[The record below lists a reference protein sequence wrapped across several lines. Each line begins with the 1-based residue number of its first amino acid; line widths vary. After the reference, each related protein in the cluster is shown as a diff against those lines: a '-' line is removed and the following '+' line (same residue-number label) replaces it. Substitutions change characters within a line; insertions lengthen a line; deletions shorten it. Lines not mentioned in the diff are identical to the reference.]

1 MRLFDLADGHTAA
14 LSYWARRE
22 GERGRAGVRDK
33 EGERGRGRE
42 AERGRDR
49 ERGREGERLE
59 RQKGREV
66 EGRAKDGA
74 PARADDQRHAG
85 NRDACTSEQ
94 NEARQPQSS
103 TALEEGPQEGRP
115 PHGGVSGRGDG
126 NVGAGNREPD
136 DRRRVSAPASL
147 SADEDTRNETRQA
160 RAPLPI
166 AGEEPEAKDSSAP
179 STAAKEGR
187 RRAEGGQS
195 AANVNDL
202 PQKRRDDSRQSG
214 ASLAGKSKEQESGG
228 PRREDRR
235 DEAGGNRRREDHRER
250 DREARGSNG
259 RRRPELERP
268 REVHRRHRRSRSRS
282 RSRSPRPR
290 SRSRS
295 WSPSHRRG
303 SRFGGGRG
311 RYSGRSGLGG
321 YSPRRRRET
330 VDLMA
335 PAGDSKGRRSPT
347 RDSSGDEERKLPKP
361 SVLEGAAR
369 AAGAAGAA
377 VPLDVGVIEMVRQMA
392 DMAAKTAAAQ
402 AAAAAITVATTGT
415 SPAVPSTPRPPV
427 LLDALGVKLPLTPAQ
442 LSLTLPM
449 LAGQL
454 SAGGGAAAAATPSQT
469 TRPARRL
476 YVGNVPSTVSGD
488 ELMEF
493 MNAAMLSASL
503 NHLPA
508 SKPCINCTVN
518 AEKSYGFAEFI
529 TAEDASA
536 ALALDGISLHGT
548 TLKLRRP
555 KDFYAASA
563 LGVVQ
568 AAIVA
573 DTVSSTVL
581 DGPNKVFIG
590 GVSPS
595 LTAEKVKEIM
605 TAFGQL
611 RAFHMELNLSQKP
624 AVAYAFLEARHG
636 CRCCLRMRSYM
647 DPVTT
652 PAACIGLN
660 GLQLAGK
667 TLTVMHANTGAPSQ
681 TEDVLRATYDI
692 PSAARPLLEEP
703 TRILELKYLV
713 SREQLAG
720 MTADELAEFEDDIR
734 LECARYGTVKSLH
747 VVTEGATEAV
757 RQVHLEN
764 GHVSP
769 GRMLMGGG
777 TMAAALVAESG
788 DVPAELE
795 NGCRRDLAK
804 EDHDGVG
811 LFTSVAQLAADPVNG
826 QVTPDIHTRG
836 QSAGEQAEGEGLLAA
851 GRPGAGAIKAA
862 VDDASRAAGVVAAN
876 ELGDAL
882 APVQP
887 ANKLAPVKQE
897 PQAPG
902 EEPLVV
908 EATPP
913 LSRALKAEEGH
924 DAAGIP
930 AAIRV
935 PEIGNV
941 YVEYS
946 REESA
951 CRAAHALLGRSY
963 GTGVVATGYVSL
975 RFYQKAF
982 KKGLGARSHEEKQAL
997 ALAALEHL
1005 CSLLL
1010 SEKDCDIVLA
1020 PPNANRCAWRLK
1032 PIVYKA
1038 DSTVKNLLYWQ
1049 CSKTAQLCFSVE
1061 RTKGKDTAAI
1071 INAPQSL
1078 HQSRSLEHAELDA
1091 PSGEQV
1097 AEVPRSTHE
1106 DLAAQA
1112 LHALHV
1118 ITPTDQ
1124 PPFQGQSV
1132 QDPIVADEIREHL
1145 PILQKE
1151 HRIDALP
1158 SPLLLDPS
1166 GMSWCQEGGR
1176 CLFSILDL
1184 GCQVDLY
1191 TKEDKK
1197 QAELNT
1203 KNLKQDS
1210 AATDKLAYPH
1220 TSKTLPAPQ
1229 RLHFQWDESAAN
1241 FQQGN
1246 TWRPQPG
1253 TLVICHMT
1261 STFVRQTGIFRL
1273 GLRFRLAL
1281 GLLSHLRLDLTG
1293 APTLRR
1299 IRPSIDAKGSGQRD
1313 AEDGHEGVPL
1323 ALRHDRL
1330 GL

>member
-1 MRLFDLADGHTAA
+1 MTQKSAELEA
-14 LSYWARRE
+14 SRRE

-49 ERGREGERLE
+49 ERGREGERPE
-59 RQKGREV
+59 RQKV
-66 EGRAKDGA
+66 EGRARDGA
-74 PARADDQRHAG
+74 PARADDQRHVAMG
-85 NRDACTSEQ
+85 DRDASANEQ
-94 NEARQPQSS
+94 NEARQLQSS

-115 PHGGVSGRGDG
+115 QHGGGSGLGSGDG
-126 NVGAGNREPD
+126 GARDREPD
-136 DRRRVSAPASL
+136 DRRGVPAPADQ
-147 SADEDTRNETRQA
+147 SADGDVKDDTRPA
-160 RAPLPI
+160 RVPLPV
-166 AGEEPEAKDSSAP
+166 AGEEPEAKDTSVL

-187 RRAEGGQS
+187 APAEGGQS
-195 AANVNDL
+195 AANVDDL
-202 PQKRRDDSRQSG
+202 PQKRRDDSQQSG
-214 ASLAGKSKEQESGG
+214 ASLAGKSTEQESGR
-228 PRREDRR
+228 PRRGDRR
-235 DEAGGNRRREDHRER
+235 DEAGGSRRREDHRER
-250 DREARGSNG
+250 DRGARGSNG
-259 RRRPELERP
+259 RRRPEPERP
-268 REVHRRHRRSRSRS
+268 REVHRRHRRSQSRS
-282 RSRSPRPR
+282 RSKSPRRR

-303 SRFGGGRG
+303 SRYGGGRG

-330 VDLMA
+330 VDLVA
-335 PAGDSKGRRSPT
+335 PGGDSKGRRSPT

-361 SVLEGAAR
+361 SGVSEGAR
-369 AAGAAGAA
+369 AAGAAAGAA
-377 VPLDVGVIEMVRQMA
+377 APLNVGVIEMVRQMA

-402 AAAAAITVATTGT
+402 AAAAAITAATTGT

-454 SAGGGAAAAATPSQT
+454 SAGGAAAAATPSQT

-476 YVGNVPSTVSGD
+476 YIGNVPSTVSGD

-590 GVSPS
+590 GISPS

-611 RAFHMELNLSQKP
+611 RAFHMELDLSQKP
-624 AVAYAFLEARHG
+624 AIAYAFLEARH
-636 CRCCLRMRSYM
+636 
-647 DPVTT
+647 
-652 PAACIGLN
+652 
-660 GLQLAGK
+660 GK
-667 TLTVMHANTGAPSQ
+667 TLTVMHANTGAPLQ
-681 TEDVLRATYDI
+681 AEDVLGATYNV
-692 PSAARPLLEEP
+692 PSAAHPLLEEP
-703 TRILELKYLV
+703 TRVLELKNLV

-720 MTADELAEFEDDIR
+720 MTAEELAEFEDDVR

-747 VVTEGATEAV
+747 VVTEGTTKAEQ
-757 RQVHLEN
+757 QVHLEN

-769 GRMLMGGG
+769 GSMLVGGG
-777 TMAAALVAESG
+777 TTAAALVAESG
-788 DVPAELE
+788 NAPAELE
-795 NGCRRDLAK
+795 NGGRRDLAK
-804 EDHDGVG
+804 EDLGGVG
-811 LFTSVAQLAADPVNG
+811 VRTSVVQLAADPVNG
-826 QVTPDIHTRG
+826 QVIPDILTRG
-836 QSAGEQAEGEGLLAA
+836 QSVGEQAEGEGLAA
-851 GRPGAGAIKAA
+851 GRPGAGAIKAEA
-862 VDDASRAAGVVAAN
+862 VEASRAARVVAAS
-876 ELGDAL
+876 ELGDAV

-887 ANKLAPVKQE
+887 ANKLASVKQE

-902 EEPLVV
+902 EEPPMV

-924 DAAGIP
+924 DGAGIP

-935 PEIGNV
+935 PEICNV

-963 GTGVVATGYVSL
+963 GTGVVATGYVPL

-982 KKGLGARSHEEKQAL
+982 KKGLGA
-997 ALAALEHL
+997 
-1005 CSLLL
+1005 SLLL
-1010 SEKDCDIVLA
+1010 GEKDCDIVLA
-1020 PPNANRCAWRLK
+1020 PPNADRCAWRLD
-1032 PIVYKA
+1032 PLIYKA
-1038 DSTVKNLLYWQ
+1038 KSTGKNPLNWQ
-1049 CSKTAQLCFSVE
+1049 CNKPSYAENGWCTRPIHNAHRVQLCYSAE
-1061 RTKGKDTAAI
+1061 CTKGKDTAAI
-1071 INAPQSL
+1071 IHAPQSL
-1078 HQSRSLEHAELDA
+1078 HQSRSLKHAELDA
-1091 PSGEQV
+1091 PSGGG
-1097 AEVPRSTHE
+1097 S
-1106 DLAAQA
+1106 LAACTLGSGGSVPSLTDCRSCNTTNSLAQLDHISHRWRDVVKA
-1112 LHALHV
+1112 LHALHI
-1118 ITPTDQ
+1118 ITSADQ
-1124 PPFQGQSV
+1124 PAFQGQSV
-1132 QDPIVADEIREHL
+1132 QDAIVADEIRQHL
-1145 PILQKE
+1145 SILQKE

-1158 SPLLLDPS
+1158 PPLLLDPS
-1166 GMSWCQEGGR
+1166 GMSWCHEGGR
-1176 CLFSILDL
+1176 CLSNILDL
-1184 GCQVDLY
+1184 GCQVDLQS
-1191 TKEDKK
+1191 KEELK

-1203 KNLKQDS
+1203 ENPKQDS
-1210 AATDKLAYPH
+1210 AATDKLDYPH
-1220 TSKTLPAPQ
+1220 TSKAYLRHNGFIFNGVERA
-1229 RLHFQWDESAAN
+1229 RRVDESATN

-1246 TWRPQPG
+1246 TWKLRTRPA
-1253 TLVICHMT
+1253 V
-1261 STFVRQTGIFRL
+1261 
-1273 GLRFRLAL
+1273 
-1281 GLLSHLRLDLTG
+1281 
-1293 APTLRR
+1293 
-1299 IRPSIDAKGSGQRD
+1299 DAEGGGQRD
-1313 AEDGHEGVPL
+1313 AEDGHEGIPL
-1323 ALRHDRL
+1323 ALGHDRL